1 MFGLDPQ
8 LAEFNNSFHGLV
20 TLNNS
25 GGYNVTFPIL
35 ANRYY
40 QIWYNDNLGESW
52 EKAGIQFQAIN
63 DNKSYTWHDDGSL
76 TSPASSMTN
85 KRFYKIE
92 ISR

>member
-1 MFGLDPQ
+1 MGLDPQ
-8 LAEFNNSFHGLV
+8 VEEFNNSVQGLV

-25 GGYNVTFPIL
+25 GGFNLTFPTL

-63 DNKSYTWHDDGSL
+63 DNSAYTWHDDGSL
-76 TSPASSMTN
+76 TSPIPSITS